1 MWRVPCKPVH
11 YPPQVSIDCFPENP
25 LGFVLGPEKNM
36 GQKWSRHLGGGNAR
50 VRNAF
55 AALVARPVNSN

>member
-11 YPPQVSIDCFPENP
+11 YPPQVSPDCFPESP

-36 GQKWSRHLGGGNAR
+36 GQKWSRNLGGG
-50 VRNAF
+50 
-55 AALVARPVNSN
+55 